1 VIVKIVVAEKIAPA
15 AMKVLEDIPDC
26 TVVTPEQFALDP
38 HAAVAQADALI
49 VRSAVQA
56 DAALIEAAGSVRV
69 IGRAGV
75 GVDNIDVEVATRR
88 GIVVMNAPGASAVS
102 VAELTLGLMLSMARH
117 IPRADQTTRGGKWEK
132 KSLQGTEL
140 AGKTLGII
148 GLGRIG
154 TETAARARAFGMNL
168 VGTDPY
174 LSPTRAKELGI
185 ELIPLEA
192 LYARAYYISL
202 HVALTHQ
209 TANMINA
216 DAIAKMKPGVRLVNC
231 ARGELVDENAVEAA
245 LHSGRI
251 AAAALDVFHEEPPRN
266 ATLLAAPN
274 LVATPHLGASTREG
288 QEAVG
293 IQIARQVRDYLL
305 EGIAQNAVNLPSLSD
320 VEYQQ
325 IKPYME
331 LAAKLG
337 RFAAQLFTSN
347 LAEIEIRFQG
357 EVGGWK
363 TQLIRSAAV
372 AAILRSDD
380 SEPTNVINAL
390 AAAEERGVL
399 VREARVHPESRI
411 NVIHLKLSGPTGGVE
426 CSGTLVHGTSPRL
439 TRLNGI
445 EIESH
450 LDGTFIVFSNLDAP
464 GVVGSIGTLLGR
476 HGINIARF
484 SLGREGRQ
492 ALAIVQ
498 VDECVSPEVLADL
511 RSAPSVQSVSSVKV

>member
-1 VIVKIVVAEKIAPA
+1 VKIVVAEKIAQA
-15 AMKVLEDIPDC
+15 AMRVLEEIPNC

-38 HAAVAQADALI
+38 KLAVRGADALI

-56 DAALIEAAGSVRV
+56 DSALIEAAGSVRV

-102 VAELTLGLMLSMARH
+102 VAELTLGLMLAMARH
-117 IPRADQTTRGGKWEK
+117 ISRADQTTRSGKWDK
-132 KSLQGTEL
+132 KNLQGTEL
-140 AGKTLGII
+140 AGKTLGIV

-154 TETAARARAFGMNL
+154 TETAQRARAFGMNL
-168 VGTDPY
+168 VGSDPY
-174 LSPTRAKELGI
+174 LSPSRAKELGI
-185 ELIPLEA
+185 ELVSIDE
-192 LYARAYYISL
+192 LYARADYISL
-202 HVALTHQ
+202 HLALTHQ
-209 TANMINA
+209 SANMINA
-216 DAIAKMKPGVRLVNC
+216 EAIARMKPGVRLVNC
-231 ARGELVDENAVEAA
+231 ARGELVDEAA
-245 LHSGRI
+245 LDSALRSGHVG
-251 AAAALDVFHEEPPRN
+251 AAALAVFHQEPPN
-266 ATLLAAPN
+266 GSPLLSAPN
-274 LVATPHLGASTREG
+274 LLATPHLGASTREG

-325 IKPYME
+325 IKPYMA
-331 LAAKLG
+331 LASKLG

-347 LAEIEIRFQG
+347 LAEIELRFQG
-357 EVGGWK
+357 EIGGWK

-372 AAILRSDD
+372 AAILHSDD
-380 SEPTNVINAL
+380 NEPTNIINAQ
-390 AAAEERGVL
+390 AAAEARGVV
-399 VREARVHPESRI
+399 VRETRIEPEARV
-411 NVIHLKLSGPTGGVE
+411 NFLHLRLSGPTASVE
-426 CSGTLVHGTSPRL
+426 ASGTLVHGSMPRL

-450 LDGTFIVFSNLDAP
+450 LDGSFVVFSNFDQP

-484 SLGREGRQ
+484 SLGRQDHQ

-498 VDECVSPEVLADL
+498 VDELVSPEVLAEL
-511 RSAPSVQSVSSVKV
+511 RKAPSVQSVSSVRV